1 MKPTLAT
8 ILIATFAIAACS
20 RSNTE
25 MESSPQAVI
34 NSARAS
40 EAATTTQYPPL
51 DGNAKDGAVFEYY

>member
-8 ILIATFAIAACS
+8 IVIAMFTIAACS
-20 RSNTE
+20 RSN

-40 EAATTTQYPPL
+40 EAATTMQYPPL